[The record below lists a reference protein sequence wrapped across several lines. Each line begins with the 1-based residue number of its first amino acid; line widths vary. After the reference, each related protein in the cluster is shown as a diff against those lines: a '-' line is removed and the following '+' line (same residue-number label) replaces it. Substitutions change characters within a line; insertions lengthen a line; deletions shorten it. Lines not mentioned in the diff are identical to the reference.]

1 MSNNLAIVGATGL
14 VGRTFIKV
22 IEEYNLNFDNIILL
36 ASKKSQGKELDF
48 FGKKIKV
55 QELTENSFKD
65 VDIALF
71 SAGSEVSRIYA
82 PIAKNNGATVVDNSS
97 FFRMFDDVPLVVPEI
112 NKEDIGSAKIIAN
125 PNCSTITA
133 VIALNAIK
141 HLGLLSV
148 RYTTFQAVSGA
159 GQKGLRDL
167 EDTLS
172 GKEPSYFNANIS
184 QTCIPQID
192 EFADGGFTKEEIK
205 MAKETRKILHLPG
218 LRVSATCVRVPVPN
232 SHAVAV
238 AVELKENFEI
248 EDIYSAFSK
257 AEGLKLI
264 DEPINRLYPL
274 STIANGSDL
283 TYVGRIR
290 RDTASENG
298 LLFYCVADNLRKGA
312 ASNAVQIAQYLMGR
326 NT

>member
-1 MSNNLAIVGATGL
+1 MSKNLAIVGATGL

-22 IEEYNLNFDNIILL
+22 IEEYNLKFDNIILL
-36 ASKKSQGKELDF
+36 ASKKSQGKELEF
-48 FGKKIKV
+48 FDKKIKV
-55 QELTENSFKD
+55 QELTENSFTD
-65 VDIALF
+65 IDIALF

-82 PIAKNNGATVVDNSS
+82 PIAKTCGATVIDNSS
-97 FFRMFDDVPLVVPEI
+97 FFRMYFNVPLVVPEI
-112 NKEDIGSAKIIAN
+112 NLEDIGSAKLIAN

-141 HLGLLSV
+141 HLGLSSV

-159 GQKGLRDL
+159 GQKGLTDL
-167 EDTLS
+167 NNTLS
-172 GKEPSYFNANIS
+172 GKKALYFNADIS
-184 QTCIPQID
+184 KTCIPQID
-192 EFADGGFTKEEIK
+192 DFTDGGYTKEEVK
-205 MAKETRKILHLPG
+205 MANETRKILHMPHLK
-218 LRVSATCVRVPVPN
+218 VSSTCVRVPVPN

-238 AVELKENFEI
+238 AVELSNRFDL
-248 EDIYSAFSK
+248 EDVYNAFFNAK
-257 AEGLKLI
+257 GLNVI
-264 DEPINRLYPL
+264 DEPQKRLYPL

-290 RDTASENG
+290 RDTASQNG

-312 ASNAVQIAQYLMGR
+312 ASNAVQIAQYLINK